1 MLCGCKFYLKSH
13 NAREIEAQMLGFGG
27 ASKSSDE
34 ITNLKTYL
42 ISLIIALGMNDL
54 LSILTYL
61 V

>member
-1 MLCGCKFYLKSH
+1 
-13 NAREIEAQMLGFGG
+13 MLGFGG

-34 ITNLKTYL
+34 ITNLRTYL

-61 V
+61 A